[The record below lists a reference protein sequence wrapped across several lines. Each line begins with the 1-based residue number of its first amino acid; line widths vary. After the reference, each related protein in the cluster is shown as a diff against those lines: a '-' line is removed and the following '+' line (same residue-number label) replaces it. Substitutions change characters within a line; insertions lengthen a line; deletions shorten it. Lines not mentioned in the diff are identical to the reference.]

1 MLSLSD
7 GERATITSWLVSE
20 GDSVHDG
27 QPLAKYLVEG
37 GAREKLLSARTAGT
51 LARILVQEGAEIG
64 GGEGVCEVEGCPH
77 EELFNGI
84 CASCGEDV
92 DELERNL
99 PGGRLTDQD
108 DRTGSRG
115 APASGAQHHFGM
127 FGSMAHPSFRSRF
140 SPPSS
145 RTASHRER

>member
-1 MLSLSD
+1 MERPALPLSD

-20 GDSVHDG
+20 GDSMHDG

-37 GAREKLLSARTAGT
+37 GAREKLLTARTAGT
-51 LARILVQEGAEIG
+51 LSKILAQEGAEV
-64 GGEGVCEVEGCPH
+64 GEGEEVCEVEGCPH
-77 EELFNGI
+77 DELFNGI

-99 PGGRLTDQD
+99 PRRSTDED
-108 DRTGSRG
+108 ESRG
-115 APASGAQHHFGM
+115 APASKQFGM

-140 SPPSS
+140 GPLSS
-145 RTASHRER
+145 RTASHREL